1 METDSSCNH
10 HLSFIDTLHGTWL
23 QAESKALRYSG
34 EERPGAERAVGS
46 EEALSLFPLMGG

>member
-34 EERPGAERAVGS
+34 EGGREQRGS
-46 EEALSLFPLMGG
+46 VTIPAYGWLTQLLIS